1 MLYDTPTQADEE
13 LQAARDCSSWPAIP
27 SNDREWNSVRTSSG
41 HCSRYSSIARCSTL
55 SATVVIARRITA
67 RIDSAAPGSTQH
79 DRAWIPP
86 GRSALDSAL
95 LRQARQSLDRL
106 SGSWEPWLL
115 LPSQLVYLAR
125 PVSAGKLAPQAL
137 ICMIQVVPAV
147 PVFVYPVCNPL
158 TTALS
163 LFQIPDLFAQSD
175 LSWFLLLG
183 DFSRSAG
190 FRGVAPPV
198 PRSSHIKCYLS
209 L

>member
-1 MLYDTPTQADEE
+1 MPLLVLLDTIQPGVLDLSRQQTMK
-13 LQAARDCSSWPAIP
+13 RP
-27 SNDREWNSVRTSSG
+27 SNLPILLPIFLN
-41 HCSRYSSIARCSTL
+41 CSA
-55 SATVVIARRITA
+55 TA

-115 LPSQLVYLAR
+115 LPLQLVYLAR
-125 PVSAGKLAPQAL
+125 PVSPGKLAPQAL

-198 PRSSHIKCYLS
+198 PRSSHIKSYLS

>member
-1 MLYDTPTQADEE
+1 MLECTGLAG
-13 LQAARDCSSWPAIP
+13 AAA
-27 SNDREWNSVRTSSG
+27 
-41 HCSRYSSIARCSTL
+41 
-55 SATVVIARRITA
+55 SAHASYRRLRALKYRNGAGRITA

-115 LPSQLVYLAR
+115 LPLQLVYLAR
-125 PVSAGKLAPQAL
+125 PVSPGKLAPQTL